1 MNKLKEYKTIPGKPK
16 IGLALGS
23 GAARGLT
30 HIGALK
36 AVEEHGIKI
45 DYISGCSIGAL
56 IGGAYAMGMTVEEI
70 ETIALQTNWK
80 LMAKMF
86 SPTFSFSALINDN
99 YINEFFYTWF
109 GDTTFEKLKIPFS
122 TITTDIQTG
131 KMVVLEKGSL
141 LTAVRA
147 SISVP
152 LVLSPVKVGK
162 HKLVDGGLV
171 NPIPVDIV
179 RSKKMDLVIAV
190 NLRHFNTYGLYSD
203 KSKIISKDNE
213 EVKKL
218 TINEKLQ
225 YFMKHP
231 IHYMNN
237 ANDKKNPD
245 PKFLNLLYQM
255 FVIVQVQI
263 GDLTMQM
270 AKPDVLIEPEA
281 GEFKAF
287 DFNKAKELIEVGY
300 IAAMKELENF
310 KY

>member
-1 MNKLKEYKTIPGKPK
+1 MNKPKRLK

-30 HIGALK
+30 HIGVLK
-36 AVEEHGIKI
+36 AIEERGIKI

-56 IGGAYAMGMTVEEI
+56 IGAAYAMGMSVEEI

-109 GDTTFEKLKIPFS
+109 GATTFDQLKIPFS

-131 KMVVLEKGSL
+131 KMVVLEKGNL
-141 LTAVRA
+141 LRAVRA

-152 LVLSPVKVGK
+152 LVLSPVKIGK
-162 HKLVDGGLV
+162 YKLVDGGLV

-179 RSKKMDLVIAV
+179 KSKKMDRVIAV
-190 NLRHFNTYGLYSD
+190 NLRHFNTYGMYQD
-203 KSKIISKDNE
+203 NNKIVVNPDE

-218 TINEKLQ
+218 SLNEKIQ

-263 GDLTMQM
+263 GDLRMQM
-270 AKPDVLIEPEA
+270 AKPDILIEPET
-281 GEFKAF
+281 GDFKSF
-287 DFNKAKELIEVGY
+287 DFNKAKELIEIGY
-300 IAAMKELENF
+300 TTAKKELESF
-310 KY
+310 

>member
-1 MNKLKEYKTIPGKPK
+1 
-16 IGLALGS
+16 
-23 GAARGLT
+23 
-30 HIGALK
+30 
-36 AVEEHGIKI
+36 
-45 DYISGCSIGAL
+45 
-56 IGGAYAMGMTVEEI
+56 
-70 ETIALQTNWK
+70 
-80 LMAKMF
+80 MF

-109 GDTTFEKLKIPFS
+109 GDTTFDQLKIPFS
-122 TITTDIQTG
+122 TIATDIQTG
-131 KMVVLEKGSL
+131 KMVVLDKGNL
-141 LTAVRA
+141 LRAVRA

-152 LVLSPVKVGK
+152 LVLSPVKIGK
-162 HKLVDGGLV
+162 YKLVDGGLV

-179 RSKKMDLVIAV
+179 KSKKMDRVIAV
-190 NLRHFNTYGLYSD
+190 NLRHFNTYGIYQD
-203 KSKIISKDNE
+203 KSKIIANPND

-218 TINEKLQ
+218 TLNEKIQ

-263 GDLTMQM
+263 GDLRMQM
-270 AKPDVLIEPEA
+270 AKPDILIEPEA

-287 DFNKAKELIEVGY
+287 DFNKAKELIEIGY
-300 IAAMKELENF
+300 TTAKKELENF
-310 KY
+310 E

>member
-1 MNKLKEYKTIPGKPK
+1 MNKIKIPK

-36 AVEEHGIKI
+36 AIEERGIKI
-45 DYISGCSIGAL
+45 DYISGCSMGAMV
-56 IGGAYAMGMTVEEI
+56 GAAYAMGMTIEEI
-70 ETIALQTNWK
+70 ENIALKSNWK

-86 SPTFSFSALINDN
+86 KPTFSFSSFINDN
-99 YINEFFYTWF
+99 YMTEFLYTWF
-109 GDTTFEKLKIPFS
+109 GDTTFEMLKIPFS
-122 TITTDIQTG
+122 AVTTDIQTG
-131 KMVVLEKGSL
+131 KMVVLEKGNL

-152 LVLSPVKVGK
+152 ILFSPVKIGK
-162 HKLVDGGLV
+162 HKLFDGGLV
-171 NPIPVDIV
+171 NPIPVDV
-179 RSKKMDLVIAV
+179 VKRKKMDKVIAV
-190 NLRHFNTYGLYSD
+190 NLRHFSTYGIYQD
-203 KSKIISKDNE
+203 KSKLITNGSE

-218 TINEKLQ
+218 TLNEKIQ

-237 ANDKKNPD
+237 TNENNPD

-263 GDLTMQM
+263 GDLRMQI
-270 AKPDVLIEPEA
+270 AQPDVLIEPET
-281 GEFKAF
+281 GDFKAF
-287 DFNKAKELIEVGY
+287 DFNKAKELIEIGY
-300 IAAMKELENF
+300 LAAQKQLVNF
-310 KY
+310 EFE